1 MIYAVFDTNVLV
13 SALITHN
20 VNASTVK
27 VVEAIG
33 NGKVI
38 PLYNDEIVAEYD
50 EVLSRE
56 KFGLL
61 KSKVKRLIETL
72 KNKGIDSERVASG
85 EAFPDVS
92 DAVFY
97 EVALSKENA
106 YLVTG
111 NLKHF
116 PSTPMTDEERIYN
129 LENDY
134 HVPYSDRVAF
144 LMGWLGHGKK
154 EAWMRKYK
162 SEKK

>member
-116 PSTPMTDEERIYN
+116 PSTPIVVTPAEMIEI
-129 LENDY
+129 
-134 HVPYSDRVAF
+134 
-144 LMGWLGHGKK
+144 LGL
-154 EAWMRKYK
+154 
-162 SEKK
+162 

>member
-33 NGKVI
+33 DGKVI

-61 KSKVKRLIETL
+61 KNRVKRLIEAL
-72 KNKGIDSERVASG
+72 KNKGINSERVASG

-116 PSTPMTDEERIYN
+116 PSTPIVVTPAEMGA
-129 LENDY
+129 
-134 HVPYSDRVAF
+134 VRVSNIE
-144 LMGWLGHGKK
+144 H
-154 EAWMRKYK
+154 
-162 SEKK
+162 